1 MLKGLHIY
9 ITPMKL
15 IKTRTFGTGLIM
27 VYKRHQKFKAKL
39 EKNVTI
45 SLVSVMGELTEL
57 TGTNFCG

>member
-1 MLKGLHIY
+1 
-9 ITPMKL
+9 MKL